1 MAAIPGRVSACSA
14 SKCVQPFVDS
24 HTAQV
29 YHSEACSCQAGSC
42 PDQELDMLQP
52 VTQGMLA
59 RGVSFISSSVKDHV
73 QRSHWYRH
81 LQAYQRN
88 VHQLLQKWSKP
99 SKVEEELNRG
109 CECCKWLLLHA
120 VCVPFES
127 VVTTPASMVREL
139 AHAILLQAATLS
151 NAEREKAAKLSRA
164 TLCLWSWSAVVCML
178 CDPHVYSTIL
188 AWPKVEHVVCGIM
201 YGIPSH
207 HMYQAAFGFCPCFL
221 K

>member
-14 SKCVQPFVDS
+14 SKCVQPFVDN

-81 LQAYQRN
+81 LQVPRRI
-88 VHQLLQKWSKP
+88 VSQLFLL
-99 SKVEEELNRG
+99 VIAIELNRG
-109 CECCKWLLLHA
+109 CECQ
-120 VCVPFES
+120 FGG
-127 VVTTPASMVREL
+127 
-139 AHAILLQAATLS
+139 AA
-151 NAEREKAAKLSRA
+151 RGCC
-164 TLCLWSWSAVVCML
+164 CLPYSSIGT
-178 CDPHVYSTIL
+178 CDRS
-188 AWPKVEHVVCGIM
+188 
-201 YGIPSH
+201 
-207 HMYQAAFGFCPCFL
+207 
-221 K
+221 

>member
-14 SKCVQPFVDS
+14 SKCVQPFVDN

-109 CECCKWLLLHA
+109 CECCKWLPC
-120 VCVPFES
+120 VCHSKVSLPHRHRWSENSLMQFFCRLRRS
-127 VVTTPASMVREL
+127 
-139 AHAILLQAATLS
+139 ATLS
-151 NAEREKAAKLSRA
+151 EKRPLNSAEQPCAYGLGVQW
-164 TLCLWSWSAVVCML
+164 CVCS
-178 CDPHVYSTIL
+178 VT
-188 AWPKVEHVVCGIM
+188 
-201 YGIPSH
+201 
-207 HMYQAAFGFCPCFL
+207 HMCIRPY
-221 K
+221 

>member
-14 SKCVQPFVDS
+14 SKCVQLFVDS

-29 YHSEACSCQAGSC
+29 YHSAACSCQAGSC
-42 PDQELDMLQP
+42 PDRELDVLQP

-59 RGVSFISSSVKDHV
+59 RGISFISSSVKDHV

-109 CECCKWLLLHA
+109 CKWHA
-120 VCVPFES
+120 LCVPFES
-127 VVTTPASMVREL
+127 VVTTPAPMVREL

-164 TLCLWSWSAVVCML
+164 TLCLWSWRCSAHPFCNSKFEVKWSFFRTWTDNL
-178 CDPHVYSTIL
+178 C
-188 AWPKVEHVVCGIM
+188 
-201 YGIPSH
+201 
-207 HMYQAAFGFCPCFL
+207 
-221 K
+221 